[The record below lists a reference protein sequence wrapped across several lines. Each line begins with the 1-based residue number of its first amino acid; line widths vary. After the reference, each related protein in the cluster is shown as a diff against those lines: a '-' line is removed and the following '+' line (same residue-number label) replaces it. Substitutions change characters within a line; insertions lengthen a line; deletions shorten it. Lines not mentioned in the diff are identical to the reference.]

1 MLSVFP
7 PKLSL
12 EMPLAVS
19 QLTPSPCTIATGRNH
34 SQGLPPKTCSQ
45 FRRLPTSKG
54 FSDIVFDGSRFSMC
68 SIVVILCSVR
78 SEGEACVRNKLSPVT
93 CEGRCLTNVKAGK
106 TRENNGA
113 QQHERENNTNFKRL
127 AGHLLTRVRSSG
139 AQRMCA
145 GRQRTGPR
153 LSPPD
158 VIDTRPASILTQ
170 T

>member
-19 QLTPSPCTIATGRNH
+19 QLTPSPCTMATGKNH
-34 SQGLPPKTCSQ
+34 NHGLLPNTCSQ

-54 FSDIVFDGSRFSMC
+54 FSDKVFDGSRFSMC

-78 SEGEACVRNKLSPVT
+78 SESDRCVSMLTATNKVQ
-93 CEGRCLTNVKAGK
+93 RLTNVKAGK

-113 QQHERENNTNFKRL
+113 QQHERKNDTNLKRL
-127 AGHLLTRVRSSG
+127 AGHLTARVRRSHARRLG
-139 AQRMCA
+139 AEGDAPVLGSHHQTSLTPGQRAC
-145 GRQRTGPR
+145 
-153 LSPPD
+153 
-158 VIDTRPASILTQ
+158 
-170 T
+170 